1 MRRSC
6 RNEKG
11 GTGMNLSQI
20 EVIVEI
26 AKAGSIS
33 KAAQNLY
40 ISQPGVSKILQK
52 FEEEAGTRIF
62 ERVSTGVR
70 LTPTGRKFVKGA
82 MDVIEQANQLERVFS
97 HDRTA
102 LTMEFRLASVSY
114 QFIQCMLEDLC
125 RKYSQNPMQ
134 IHYVECGL
142 EEEVDRLVR
151 GDIEIAV
158 NIFWKDHL
166 RRSLKK
172 LLARGVEYHRV
183 GPVSPYI
190 GVSCNSEKYPAGI
203 TELDFDRLSRMP
215 LIIISPYVLLG
226 SSNIS
231 GWDFFHSAFNMENLS
246 GTCQEIEVNNTGTMQ
261 ELLCRIDG
269 FSLIL
274 LNQGIYSRYGFSD
287 KIRLI
292 PLPGARQFELGW
304 LQRANTVRQPLAN
317 EFINML
323 RDTASDD

>member
-1 MRRSC
+1 
-6 RNEKG
+6 
-11 GTGMNLSQI
+11 MNLSQI

-40 ISQPGVSKILQK
+40 ISQPAVSKILQK
-52 FEEEAGTRIF
+52 FEEEAGAQLF

-70 LTPTGRKFVKGA
+70 ITPVGRKFVKGA
-82 MDVIEQANQLERVFS
+82 MDVMEQANQLERMFK
-97 HDRTA
+97 HERTA
-102 LTMEFRLASVSY
+102 LTMELRLASVSY

-125 RKYSQNPMQ
+125 RKYSQNPLQ

-142 EEEVDRLVR
+142 DEEVERLTS

-166 RRSLKK
+166 RRSVKK
-172 LLARGVEYHRV
+172 LLAKGVEYHRV
-183 GPVSPYI
+183 GSVVPYI
-190 GVSCNSEKYPAGI
+190 GVSRDSIKYPADVKQ
-203 TELDFDRLSRMP
+203 LDFDRLADMP
-215 LIIISPYVLLG
+215 LVIISPYVLLG
-226 SSNIS
+226 TSALS
-231 GWDFFHSAFNMENLS
+231 GWDFFHSAFNMENLG
-246 GTCQEIEVNNTGTMQ
+246 GTYQEIEVNNTGTMQ

-292 PLPGARQFELGW
+292 PLPDEDKQFELGW

-317 EFINML
+317 EFINLL
-323 RDTASDD
+323 RENASDD

>member
-1 MRRSC
+1 
-6 RNEKG
+6 
-11 GTGMNLSQI
+11 MNLSQI

-52 FEEEAGTRIF
+52 FEEEVGAQIF

-70 LTPTGRKFVKGA
+70 LTPVGRKFVKSA
-82 MDVIEQANQLERVFS
+82 MDVIEQAGQLERMFKQN
-97 HDRTA
+97 DRAA
-102 LTMEFRLASVSY
+102 LTMELRLASVSY

-125 RKYSQNPMQ
+125 RKYSQNPLQ

-142 EEEVDRLVR
+142 DEEVDRLTR

-166 RRSLKK
+166 RRSMKK
-172 LLARGVEYHRV
+172 LLAKGVEYHRV
-183 GPVSPYI
+183 GSAVPYI
-190 GVSCNSEKYPAGI
+190 GVSRDSKKYPPDI
-203 TELDFDRLSRMP
+203 KELDFSRLTDMP
-215 LIIISPYVLLG
+215 LVIISPFVLLG
-226 SSNIS
+226 ASSIS
-231 GWDFFHSAFNMENLS
+231 GWDFMHSAFKMENLD
-246 GTCQEIEVNNTGTMQ
+246 GVCQEIEVNNTGTMQ
-261 ELLCRIDG
+261 ELLCRVDG

-274 LNQGIYSRYGFSD
+274 LNPGIYSRYGFSER
-287 KIRLI
+287 IRLI
-292 PLPGARQFELGW
+292 PLPGADRQFELGW
-304 LQRANTVRQPLAN
+304 LQRANTVRQPLAD

-323 RDTASDD
+323 RENASDD